1 MTILFA
7 ILFLLPFI
15 LVPLLCAWL
24 YCCKHMIS
32 HFQSYLLNAVV
43 MFILPFIW
51 HFFQDPVEIS
61 NKVPLFQSASIFL
74 LANII
79 FGIPTSL
86 INQILMN
93 FLLAGNSKKEIAHE
107 LN

>member
-1 MTILFA
+1 MTVLYA

-15 LVPLLCAWL
+15 LVPWFCAWL
-24 YCCKHMIS
+24 YCCKHVIS

-43 MFILPFIW
+43 MFIFPIIW

-61 NKVPLFQSASIFL
+61 NQVPLFQSASVFL

-93 FLLAGNSKKEIAHE
+93 FLLAGNRNKEVPAE
-107 LN
+107 LT